1 MRLVLVL
8 ASLLATQAFAQSDTC
23 ATPSAGS
30 ETIPMPGGTGS
41 SGGGKRGGKSG
52 GSSGGTGGIVSNRNS
67 GKVQT
72 TTGSTNVQ
80 AKGASLR
87 TTSPLMKN
95 SQ

>member
-41 SGGGKRGGKSG
+41 SGGGKGGRKGNNG
-52 GSSGGTGGIVSNRNS
+52 GSAGGIVSNRNS

-80 AKGASLR
+80 AKGASVR